1 MSCKFLIYASCFLL
15 PASLAGAGTQAKT
28 SGAEVGEGKKLF
40 AEHCAICHYADRTAT
55 KVGPGL
61 KGLFHKKKLKTG
73 ATVADSNVR
82 KLIEEGHGGMP
93 AWKNVLSKDQID
105 DVMAYLKTL

>member
-1 MSCKFLIYASCFLL
+1 MVRIFLVCVFCLIVPSAF
-15 PASLAGAGTQAKT
+15 AGAGKKAAAQDA
-28 SGAEVGEGKKLF
+28 AEGKKIF
-40 AEHCAICHYADRTAT
+40 AEHCALCHHANSTAT

-61 KGLFHKKKLKTG
+61 KGLFQRAKLKDG
-73 ATVADSNVR
+73 AKVTDANVR
-82 KLIEEGHGGMP
+82 DEIENGHGGMP